1 VFPGTDITA
10 PAINISIPVV
20 PAIVVSLGQEF
31 PLGTHSQRLNLDSAV
46 RANTGG
52 AFGAASVTSIKVK
65 QVTLSL
71 SNSDVNNNLSNFESA
86 RVMLSSNSQTN
97 AVELFRITFPTAN
110 TSTLTHTP
118 TDTPEL
124 LPYVKGG
131 ELTYEV
137 FGKARKTTSKT
148 LDLTVSVVI
157 RGK

>member
-1 VFPGTDITA
+1 
-10 PAINISIPVV
+10 
-20 PAIVVSLGQEF
+20 
-31 PLGTHSQRLNLDSAV
+31 
-46 RANTGG
+46 
-52 AFGAASVTSIKVK
+52 
-65 QVTLSL
+65 
-71 SNSDVNNNLSNFESA
+71 
-86 RVMLSSNSQTN
+86 MLSSNSQTN